1 MTLCPQSLPP
11 VPEATMTAVQAAFP
25 KGNLYV
31 ALRAEFGPLYDDQL
45 FADLYPPAGRPV
57 EVAPWRLALVVVMQY
72 IEGLTD
78 RQAADAVRRC
88 MDWKYA
94 LSLELT
100 DPGFDFSLLHDFRQ
114 RLLTHEAGQRFL
126 DTFLTTCQARGWIK
140 ARGTQRTDSTHVLA
154 AIRTLNRLECVGETM
169 RHALNVLAVAAPD
182 WLFEHSQ
189 PQWPERYGPQLD
201 DYRLPSSQSERQAYA
216 ELIGADGV
224 SLLRAIDAPDSP
236 PWLAELPALGTL
248 RQVWLQNY
256 FYDGSRFVWRD
267 KDNIPPAEHFIQSP
281 YDPQARFSQKRQ
293 TQWLGY
299 KVHLTESC
307 DEDQPSLLTHVET
320 TPATTPDE
328 QVTETIHAALAEKE
342 LLPEE
347 HLLDR
352 GYVDT
357 KVLINSQEKYGVEV
371 IGPIRV
377 NTSWQAQTAEGFD
390 VSCFSIDWEQQSV
403 TCPNGESSQLWSE
416 SKDSSGNPR
425 IYVRFAKASCQ
436 ACPLRASCTR
446 SKSGPRTLTFK
457 PKAEFELLQWARQRE
472 HTPEFKERYGKR
484 AGIESTISQGTR
496 SFCLRRSRYIGLART
511 HLQHLLTAAAMNFVR
526 VGLWLTQTPRAKTRL
541 SAFQKLYQ
549 AAA

>member
-1 MTLCPQSLPP
+1 LRRCSRF
-11 VPEATMTAVQAAFP
+11 AA
-25 KGNLYV
+25 GG
-31 ALRAEFGPLYDDQL
+31 AEHQL
-45 FADLYPPAGRPV
+45 FDTLLKQFRELG
-57 EVAPWRLALVVVMQY
+57 LV
-72 IEGLTD
+72 
-78 RQAADAVRRC
+78 
-88 MDWKYA
+88 
-94 LSLELT
+94 
-100 DPGFDFSLLHDFRQ
+100 
-114 RLLTHEAGQRFL
+114 
-126 DTFLTTCQARGWIK
+126 K
-140 ARGTQRTDSTHVLA
+140 ARGRQRSDSTHVLA

-224 SLLRAIDAPDSP
+224 RLLRAVDAPDSL

-328 QVTETIHAALAEKE
+328 QVTETIHAALAEKD

-377 NTSWQAQTAEGFD
+377 NTSWQAQTAQGFD

-416 SKDSSGNPR
+416 G
-425 IYVRFAKASCQ
+425 
-436 ACPLRASCTR
+436 
-446 SKSGPRTLTFK
+446 
-457 PKAEFELLQWARQRE
+457 
-472 HTPEFKERYGKR
+472 
-484 AGIESTISQGTR
+484 
-496 SFCLRRSRYIGLART
+496 
-511 HLQHLLTAAAMNFVR
+511 
-526 VGLWLTQTPRAKTRL
+526 
-541 SAFQKLYQ
+541 
-549 AAA
+549 